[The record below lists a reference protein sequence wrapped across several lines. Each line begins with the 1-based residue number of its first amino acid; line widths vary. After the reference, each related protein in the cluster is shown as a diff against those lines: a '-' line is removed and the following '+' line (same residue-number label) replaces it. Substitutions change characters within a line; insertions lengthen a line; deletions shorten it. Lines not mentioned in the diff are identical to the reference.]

1 MKSMKPIQSGKDTAQ
16 KSPFFGYTLVEM
28 MITVLIFSF
37 VVIAVVALQLYAMD
51 VYTLGATMLSA
62 STSGRQTMNAVRDQI
77 RSSKNVFVGTY
88 TPTNGASFYQVPN
101 GSPQEGNALEITFTN
116 NAGTNFE
123 IFYQDSVATN
133 ISSFSNNAA
142 TAYNNTPVTI
152 LANYVTN
159 YYCFYAEDYQGN
171 LLTNYQNNPVIHVV
185 MQFYQWEYPIGII
198 GGSGANAYNYY
209 VLNARVSRRARQ

>member
-1 MKSMKPIQSGKDTAQ
+1 MKLFPHGKRTAQ
-16 KSPFFGYTLVEM
+16 EGAFSGYTLVEM

-37 VVIAVVALQLYAMD
+37 VVIAVIGLQLFAMR
-51 VYTLGATMLSA
+51 VYTLGATMMSA
-62 STSGRQTMNAVRDQI
+62 TTSGRQTMNALRDQI
-77 RSSKNVFVGTY
+77 RASKNVYVGTY
-88 TPTNGASFYQVPN
+88 TPTNSATFVQVPN
-101 GSPQEGNALEITFTN
+101 GSLQEGNALEITFTN
-116 NAGTNFE
+116 SGGTNFE
-123 IFYQDSVATN
+123 IFYQDSTLTN
-133 ISSFSNNAA
+133 ISGFSNNVA

-171 LLTNYQNNPVIHVV
+171 ILTNYENSPVIHCV

-198 GGSGANAYNYY
+198 GGSAANAYNSY